1 MHISSKKKNEK
12 NIIYWN
18 CRRGMVELD
27 GILIKFFKEN
37 YNNLNF
43 EIKQQFKKLLIQNDN
58 NILMGL
64 LETKIKEYP
73 IEFKKI
79 LIIIKKGIK

>member
-1 MHISSKKKNEK
+1 
-12 NIIYWN
+12 
-18 CRRGMVELD
+18 MVELD

-79 LIIIKKGIK
+79 LIIIKKGIKWQQRNKK